1 MCEEFWGVLGVYQL
15 PLGLEHSPWCM
26 CMSTVCALGKKAWVW
41 TVPLCKQ
48 SLQSISYMQRW
59 ICWVSLLLSVAPDC
73 SGHVAPLFYTCRL
86 TVASLSPHCLYHWR
100 TIGISSKRTLFHWN
114 KVDFDLIPMVRQW
127 CRQWYAEGVPMVR
140 RGCDGGT
147 PRVWRSYAM
156 CNAQVCFFQR
166 L

>member
-1 MCEEFWGVLGVYQL
+1 MLWERRLECEQFLCASSHCNQLAICSVEFA
-15 PLGLEHSPWCM
+15 E
-26 CMSTVCALGKKAWVW
+26 
-41 TVPLCKQ
+41 
-48 SLQSISYMQRW
+48 
-59 ICWVSLLLSVAPDC
+59 SLLLSVAPDC

-100 TIGISSKRTLFHWN
+100 TIGISSKSTLFHWN

-147 PRVWRSYAM
+147 PRV
-156 CNAQVCFFQR
+156 
-166 L
+166 